1 MLKLKTILKEQDSE
15 SVFQNV
21 AFGQKASHN
30 PNAESIAK
38 LQGKL
43 AGEKDTKTESEIA
56 KILQGWFDSG
66 INPKYAEKLYKHF
79 ELFKD
84 AKKKYP
90 KIFKPVTSNGTV
102 LYRGLRSM
110 PKSLED
116 FLKKGTLKSDWK
128 KEKMGRK
135 SYMVYTKPI
144 PYEPENDIQ
153 SWTDSKEIGLEFGRT
168 ALLMTKQDDSFIF
181 NHNFIALLSN
191 MNERETL
198 HFGKKYSK
206 PVTLAVEAGSYE
218 WYVKIYTK

>member
-1 MLKLKTILKEQDSE
+1 
-15 SVFQNV
+15 
-21 AFGQKASHN
+21 
-30 PNAESIAK
+30 
-38 LQGKL
+38 
-43 AGEKDTKTESEIA
+43 
-56 KILQGWFDSG
+56 
-66 INPKYAEKLYKHF
+66 
-79 ELFKD
+79 
-84 AKKKYP
+84 
-90 KIFKPVTSNGTV
+90 
-102 LYRGLRSM
+102 
-110 PKSLED
+110 
-116 FLKKGTLKSDWK
+116 
-128 KEKMGRK
+128 
-135 SYMVYTKPI
+135 MVYTKPI